1 MYDLFNVKVYFLLL
15 FLVVTLLSS
24 LIMYNVSLLRGYHI
38 MLLRF
43 IWKCFIRTKITQRER
58 VSILMLS
65 SVCLFKI
72 IYTYIYDDFFLKFV
86 LLTVNEMENR
96 LKNFLHIF
104 RSGSSCTSTT
114 IMLSSRQPS
123 QLHVT
128 RSPCPFHGSTQINT
142 INDVPPRLF
151 NLFPLL
157 FFFLRALL
165 VCCV

>member
-1 MYDLFNVKVYFLLL
+1 M
-15 FLVVTLLSS
+15 VTLLSS

-38 MLLRF
+38 MLLWF
-43 IWKCFIRTKITQRER
+43 IWNCFIRTKITQRER

-72 IYTYIYDDFFLKFV
+72 IYTYIFDDFFLKFV

-123 QLHVT
+123 QFHMPLVLPALPR
-128 RSPCPFHGSTQINT
+128 RSIQSMTYTHKKSFQSFSFI
-142 INDVPPRLF
+142 IL
-151 NLFPLL
+151 
-157 FFFLRALL
+157 FLRRSLL
-165 VCCV
+165 CVGLV